1 MELTLY
7 LDNGKLAT
15 FENVTDLKKEEKNYN
30 MITFNYVSMSDNKKK
45 RVFFRTSDLSGLSV
59 DKEDFDVNSLF

>member
-1 MELTLY
+1 MELTLF
-7 LDNGKLAT
+7 LGNGKLLI
-15 FENVTDLKKEEKNYN
+15 FENVTDLKKEEKIYN

-45 RVFFRTSDLSGLSV
+45 RVFFRTNDLSGLSV

>member
-15 FENVTDLKKEEKNYN
+15 FENVTDLKKEERIYN
-30 MITFNYVSMSDNKKK
+30 MITFNFVSMSDNKKK

-59 DKEDFDVNSLF
+59 DEEDFDVNSLF

>member
-59 DKEDFDVNSLF
+59 DKEGFDVNSLF

>member
-7 LDNGKLAT
+7 LYNGKLAT

-45 RVFFRTSDLSGLSV
+45 RVFFRTNDLSGLSV

>member
-1 MELTLY
+1 
-7 LDNGKLAT
+7 
-15 FENVTDLKKEEKNYN
+15 
-30 MITFNYVSMSDNKKK
+30 MITFNFVSMSDNKKK